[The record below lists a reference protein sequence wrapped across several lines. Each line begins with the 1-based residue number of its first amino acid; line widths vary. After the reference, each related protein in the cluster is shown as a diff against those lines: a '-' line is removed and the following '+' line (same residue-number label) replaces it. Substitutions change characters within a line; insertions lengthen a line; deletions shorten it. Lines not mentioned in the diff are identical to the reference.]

1 MAFDLEFTNAGIV
14 IPSASEIKEELEA
27 MFVQVFG
34 SNISLDAS
42 TPQGQLIT
50 SLTTIIMEKNANVAR
65 VYNSFNPVTAKND
78 DESGL
83 MWQDAIGNIYNM
95 TRIPATKSTVVC
107 NISGAGGTVIPNT
120 AEAIS
125 VNGDIFRIKE
135 AVTIP
140 EAGQISVVF
149 VAKESG
155 AIAVGA
161 NSVNRI
167 YTPVVGWDTVNNPSS
182 GTIGQPAENREHF
195 ENRRIDQL
203 GRYSSSMIESV
214 LSYVE
219 AVDGV
224 SDVIVRENDTDNN
237 KTVQGFV
244 LSPHSCYVCVKGG
257 NNAKIGE
264 AIRNSKSGGCATNG
278 STQYVDNYGTIL
290 FDRPTEVAMTVQVT
304 AVKTE
309 NTPDN
314 IEDLIKSD
322 LVNNILGLDSLGSP
336 LRIAETCY
344 VGRLFNALAS
354 LEVNLTNI
362 QIKTTGDYGNKAE
375 FNLNQLG
382 TLSADNIEVILQ

>member
-14 IPSASEIKEELEA
+14 IPSASEIKEELET

-50 SLTTIIMEKNANVAR
+50 SLTAIIMEKNANVAR
-65 VYNSFNPVTAKND
+65 VYNSFNPITAKND
-78 DESGL
+78 AESGL

-95 TRIPATKSTVVC
+95 MRTPATNSVVVC

-155 AIAVGA
+155 AVAVGA

-167 YTPVVGWDTVNNPSS
+167 YTPIVGWDTVNNPSG

-195 ENRRIDQL
+195 ENRRIEQL
-203 GRYSSSMIESV
+203 GRFSSSMIESV

-237 KTVQGFV
+237 KTIQGFV

-322 LVNNILGLDSLGSP
+322 LVNNILGVDTLGSP

-344 VGRLFNALAS
+344 VGRLFNALAG
-354 LEVNLTNI
+354 LDINLINI
-362 QIKTTGDYGNKAE
+362 QIKTNGDYGNKAE

>member
-1 MAFDLEFTNAGIV
+1 MAFDLDFTNAGIV

-50 SLTTIIMEKNANVAR
+50 SLTTIIAEKNANVAR

-78 DESGL
+78 AESGL

-95 TRIPATKSTVVC
+95 KRIPATNSTVVC

-155 AIAVGA
+155 AIAVGV

-167 YTPVVGWDTVNNPSS
+167 YTPVVGWDTVNNPSG

-195 ENRRIDQL
+195 ENRRIEQL

-237 KTVQGFV
+237 KTIQGFV

-309 NTPDN
+309 NTPDD

-344 VGRLFNALAS
+344 VGRLFNALAG
-354 LEVNLTNI
+354 LEINLINI

>member
-1 MAFDLEFTNAGIV
+1 MAFDLDFTNAGIV

-50 SLTTIIMEKNANVAR
+50 SLTTIIAEKNANVAR

-78 DESGL
+78 AESGL

-95 TRIPATKSTVVC
+95 TRIPATNSTVVC

-167 YTPVVGWDTVNNPSS
+167 YTPVVGWDTVNNPS
-182 GTIGQPAENREHF
+182 GGIIGQPAENREHF
-195 ENRRIDQL
+195 ENRRIEQL

-237 KTVQGFV
+237 KTIQSFV

-344 VGRLFNALAS
+344 VGRLFNALAG
-354 LEVNLTNI
+354 LEINLINI

-382 TLSADNIEVILQ
+382 TLSSDNIEVILQ

>member
-1 MAFDLEFTNAGIV
+1 MAFDLVFTNTGIV
-14 IPSASEIKEELEA
+14 IPSASEVQEELEA

-34 SNISLDAS
+34 SGISLDAS

-50 SLTTIIMEKNANVAR
+50 SLTTIIMEKNANVAK

-78 DESGL
+78 AESGL

-95 TRIPATKSTVVC
+95 TRTPATNSTVTC
-107 NISGAGGTVIPNT
+107 NIVGVPNTIIPNT

-125 VNGDIFRIKE
+125 TNNDIFRIKQ

-140 EAGQISVVF
+140 AGGQISVEF

-167 YTPVVGWDTVNNPSS
+167 YTPIVGWDTVNNPSG
-182 GTIGQPAENREHF
+182 GTVGKPAENREQF
-195 ENRRIDQL
+195 ENRRIEQL
-203 GRYSSSMIESV
+203 GRFSSSMIESV

-237 KTVQGFV
+237 KTIQGFV

-278 STQYVDNYGTIL
+278 STQYVDEYGTIL
-290 FDRPTEVAMTVQVT
+290 FDRPTEVAMTVQVIGF
-304 AVKTE
+304 KTE

-314 IEDLIKSD
+314 IEDLIKTD
-322 LVNNILGLDSLGSP
+322 LVNNILGLDSAGVPLG
-336 LRIAETCY
+336 IAETCY
-344 VGRLFNALAS
+344 VGRLYNALAS
-354 LEVNLTNI
+354 LKVNLTNI
-362 QIKTTGDYGNKAE
+362 QIKTTGNYGNKVE

-382 TLSADNIEVILQ
+382 TLSADNIEVLLQ